1 MPHRMQG
8 RAALVTGA
16 GNGIGKAIAK
26 LLAVEGASVVVN
38 DLGTDQFGNGSNS
51 AAADETVSD
60 IVAAGGTAVANYD
73 SVAEPAGCANAVQTA
88 IDAFGACDVVIGNA
102 GAVLATGSLDAN
114 DANWQRLLNL
124 YLGQKIWLTREAL
137 PAMLERGWGRIVY
150 ATSAIALGRQRN
162 PLGAAVFNGTIG
174 LSRDL
179 ANQHRASGV
188 TFNCYAP
195 GAATRLFDV
204 HRSQVDEGL
213 RAGGLDEVNGE
224 GYTLP
229 PPECVAP
236 IVVWLCTDAARS
248 VTGEVFRASGG
259 TIGRWSHIQEQGG
272 LFKSGD
278 NGSGVW
284 TLDELDALV
293 PTHLLPGIG

>member
-1 MPHRMQG
+1 MAHRMHG

-38 DLGTDQFGNGSNS
+38 DLGTDQFGNGSN
-51 AAADETVSD
+51 AAPADETVSE
-60 IVAAGGTAVANYD
+60 ILAEGGIAVANYD
-73 SVAEPAGCANAVQTA
+73 SVAEPAGCANAVRTT

-102 GAVLATGSLDAN
+102 GAVLATGSLDAS
-114 DANWQRLLNL
+114 DGNWQRLLNL

-137 PAMLERGWGRIVY
+137 PAMLERGWGRIMY

-179 ANQHRASGV
+179 ANQHRESGV

-204 HRSQVDEGL
+204 HRSQVNEGL
-213 RAGGLDEVNGE
+213 RAGGIDQVNWE
-224 GYTLP
+224 SYTLP

-236 IVVWLCTDAARS
+236 IVVWVCTDAAKGLS
-248 VTGEVFRASGG
+248 GEVFRASGG
-259 TIGRWSHIQEQGG
+259 TIARWSHIQDQGT

-278 NGSGVW
+278 SGSGVW

-293 PTHLLPGIG
+293 PTHLLPGMG